1 MPSPDATGCGRYL
14 PKATWS
20 DLWRNEMTFCVAA
33 ACVHE
38 GKNAIVACC
47 DMQMTNSGDPVRTEE
62 SNKLAYFGRGTILKT
77 GDGSHADELIALIQP
92 ILHSYDCAP
101 KPAEEFD
108 ARILALL
115 AELRKAVRRR
125 KADIVEHYLGLK
137 HNVSVADFR
146 KNGAVWFPL
155 EYESILQEMRHLKLG
170 CDLVCAYADDSEP
183 VIVQVTGDGGVV
195 WQDHYA
201 SIGSGRD
208 IGTAILA
215 QSDWY
220 EAPSLMDCLA
230 RVYLAKLTAESD
242 PRVGRKTLF
251 DLKIEG
257 EDFDDLSPEGRDY
270 LADRVER
277 IAIPS
282 ALEFQPS
289 FLMVTHSDTSRRTPQ
304 APAYEERGL
313 ARSSTC

>member
-1 MPSPDATGCGRYL
+1 
-14 PKATWS
+14 
-20 DLWRNEMTFCVAA
+20 
-33 ACVHE
+33 
-38 GKNAIVACC
+38 
-47 DMQMTNSGDPVRTEE
+47 MQMTNGGDLIRAEE

-92 ILHSYDCAP
+92 ILDSYDCIP

-108 ARILALL
+108 ARISALL
-115 AELRKAVRRR
+115 ADLRNAVRRR
-125 KADIVEHYLGLK
+125 KADLVEHYLGLK

-146 KNGAVWFPL
+146 KSGAAWFPL
-155 EYESILQEMRHLKLG
+155 DEYESILHEMRHLKLG
-170 CDLVCAYADDSEP
+170 CELICAYADDSEP
-183 VIVQVTGDGGVV
+183 VVVQITGDGEIV

-208 IGTAILA
+208 IGIAILV

-220 EAPSLMDCLA
+220 DAPTLMDCLA

-242 PRVGRKTLF
+242 PLVGRKTLIEIM
-251 DLKIEG
+251 IEG

-282 ALEFQPS
+282 GLEFRPS
-289 FLMVTHSDTSRRTPQ
+289 FLMVTRPDISRRAPQ
-304 APAYEERGL
+304 APTHQQKTSA
-313 ARSSTC
+313 